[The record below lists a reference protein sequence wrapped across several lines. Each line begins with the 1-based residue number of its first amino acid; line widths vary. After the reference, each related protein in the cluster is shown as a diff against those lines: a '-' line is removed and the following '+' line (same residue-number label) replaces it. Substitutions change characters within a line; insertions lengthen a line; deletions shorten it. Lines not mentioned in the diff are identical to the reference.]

1 MNLIHASCVALEDFG
16 VLIRGKSG
24 SGKSTLSLELID
36 KNYSLVSDDYCQITT
51 LNGSIIASPPENI
64 KGKIEIRG
72 YGIIKLPYQ
81 ENVRVRL
88 VVDLKENI
96 MIERHCEDRFCK
108 ITNIEIPRIFL
119 DGKNPFSS
127 SIIRILSTHITKK
140 LGS

>member
-1 MNLIHASCVALEDFG
+1 MNLIHASCVAIEDFG

-24 SGKSTLSLELID
+24 SGKSMLSLELID
-36 KNYSLVSDDYCQITT
+36 KNYSLVSDDYCQITS
-51 LNGSIIASPPENI
+51 LNGFIVASPPENI

-96 MIERHCEDRFCK
+96 MIKRYCEDKFCK
-108 ITNIEIPRIFL
+108 ITDIEIPRIYL
-119 DGKNPFSS
+119 DAKNPFSS
-127 SIIRILSTHITKK
+127 SIVRILSTQIAKN
-140 LGS
+140 